1 MIGISPSCFSFPL
14 VRFNLP
20 KSLTKIQGG
29 KNNKKTK
36 WTFTLMNGC
45 GSWADSKSWCK
56 RKAAGFRECV
66 LKHHQQNFQILF
78 PKITPSP
85 PITYF
90 SLARIISIIILLT
103 KKKKEETKA
112 FFVDVGSERE
122 KHTLLLSVVVINLL
136 LSIPS
141 IYLLLL
147 LTIIMRQMKKKHWK
161 KTFSISFYR
170 LWCAYRLFFTIIYFS
185 FISRWK
191 GKGNN
196 TIFRRL

>member
-1 MIGISPSCFSFPL
+1 MGADLGLIQKADAKE
-14 VRFNLP
+14 RLP
-20 KSLTKIQGG
+20 
-29 KNNKKTK
+29 
-36 WTFTLMNGC
+36 
-45 GSWADSKSWCK
+45 DS
-56 RKAAGFRECV
+56 ECV

-147 LTIIMRQMKKKHWK
+147 LTIIMRQMKKKNTGK
-161 KTFSISFYR
+161 
-170 LWCAYRLFFTIIYFS
+170 RLFLSLSIACGVHTDCFLLL
-185 FISRWK
+185 FIS
-191 GKGNN
+191 
-196 TIFRRL
+196 LS

>member
-1 MIGISPSCFSFPL
+1 MIGNSPSCFSFPL

-90 SLARIISIIILLT
+90 SLARIISTYYNIID
-103 KKKKEETKA
+103 EE
-112 FFVDVGSERE
+112 E
-122 KHTLLLSVVVINLL
+122 KGRNKSIFCWCWIWAGETHVVVVRCCYQS
-136 LSIPS
+136 SI
-141 IYLLLL
+141 
-147 LTIIMRQMKKKHWK
+147 KH
-161 KTFSISFYR
+161 S
-170 LWCAYRLFFTIIYFS
+170 
-185 FISRWK
+185 
-191 GKGNN
+191 
-196 TIFRRL
+196 

>member
-1 MIGISPSCFSFPL
+1 MIGNSPSCFSFPL

-147 LTIIMRQMKKKHWK
+147 LTIIMRQMKKKNTGK
-161 KTFSISFYR
+161 
-170 LWCAYRLFFTIIYFS
+170 RLFLSLSIACGVHTDCFLLL
-185 FISRWK
+185 FIS
-191 GKGNN
+191 
-196 TIFRRL
+196 LS